1 MSLPMPLA
9 APVTMATFFS
19 RRMWLS
25 DLAFS
30 FGVQLWRSAQ
40 VIVDDLAEAKRQISN
55 NVRRRDDFE
64 HWKLGDRSERVG
76 MMIKRVRQ
84 RRR

>member
-30 FGVQLWRSAQ
+30 FGVQ
-40 VIVDDLAEAKRQISN
+40 
-55 NVRRRDDFE
+55 RR
-64 HWKLGDRSERVG
+64 
-76 MMIKRVRQ
+76 
-84 RRR
+84 